1 MHFNITESFNVSE
14 CGVILPVILPVHIST
29 DMVSKL
35 DKNNQGAQYNIYP
48 IYTPTLTLLLK
59 KKRGKKNPAHYFLHE
74 TEDTRNLIVMLL

>member
-1 MHFNITESFNVSE
+1 
-14 CGVILPVILPVHIST
+14 
-29 DMVSKL
+29 MVSKL
-35 DKNNQGAQYNIYP
+35 DMNNQGAQYNIYP